1 MARRMLAEDIGEELK
16 AVARERVGYDQ
27 APRMRA
33 PVGEEAQRE
42 RDEVIPVTRDEAAPF
57 AGRPVE
63 LLQIREALRA
73 DFVCA
78 HGIDASRAQELGD
91 RGAQVLVQV
100 VLQEPLT
107 AREG

>member
-1 MARRMLAEDIGEELK
+1 MARRILAEDVREELK
-16 AVARERVGYDQ
+16 AVAGERVRYDQ
-27 APRMRA
+27 DPRMRA

-42 RDEVIPVTRDEAAPF
+42 RDEVVPVARDEAAPF

-63 LLQIREALRA
+63 LLQIREALRT
-73 DFVCA
+73 DFVRA

-91 RGAQVLVQV
+91 RGAQVLIQV